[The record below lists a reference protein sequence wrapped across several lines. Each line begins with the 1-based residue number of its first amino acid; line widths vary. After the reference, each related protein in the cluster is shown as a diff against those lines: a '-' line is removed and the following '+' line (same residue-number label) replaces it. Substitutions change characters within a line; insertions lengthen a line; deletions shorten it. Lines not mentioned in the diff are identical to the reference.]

1 MTRIAERYAH
11 RMPQLVTRVEPELVT
26 AIDELVATGRFESRS
41 EVVRAAIERLVD
53 RHRRDEIG
61 RQIVEGYR
69 RMPQTEE
76 ELEGVDEAA
85 VAMVLEEPW

>member
-1 MTRIAERYAH
+1 MRIADRYAA
-11 RMPQLVTRVEPELVT
+11 RMPQLVTRVEPEMVD
-26 AIDELVATGRFESRS
+26 AIDSLIAAGAYETRS
-41 EVVRAAIERLVD
+41 DVVRAAIGGLVD

-76 ELEGVDEAA
+76 ELDGVDEAA